1 MNNTKIIPVGSKVL
15 IKQDEVPEYYGNTK
29 ILISGT
35 QEKENKGTIIAVGDL
50 VQTMKPGDHIQFAD
64 HAVPVVMT
72 HEGEEH
78 LLINI
83 QDILAIIVNV

>member
-35 QEKENKGTIIAVGDL
+35 QEKENKGKLSVKRR
-50 VQTMKPGDHIQFAD
+50 QTTA
-64 HAVPVVMT
+64 A
-72 HEGEEH
+72 
-78 LLINI
+78 
-83 QDILAIIVNV
+83 